1 MRVYDYYYYIL
12 FIDTVLEKAK
22 SAFHSSL
29 PSHLMCRDEEIDHM
43 QLFLHKHMESNSPGA
58 MYVSGPPGTG
68 KTATLM
74 HLLDQMKVHV
84 YNSHLQHSIGDE
96 TKKSR
101 IIAI

>member
-1 MRVYDYYYYIL
+1 MCVHVYQTIFYYYVL

-29 PSHLMCRDEEIDHM
+29 PSHLMCRDDEIDRM
-43 QLFLHKHMESNSPGA
+43 QLFLHKHVKSNTPGA

-74 HLLDQMKVHV
+74 YLLDQIKVC
-84 YNSHLQHSIGDE
+84 NSHLHNNSNL
-96 TKKSR
+96 
-101 IIAI
+101 AL